1 MVMPMMTS
9 VERVNAALELREP
22 DTVPVMDVMEE
33 YSNIYEILGR
43 KPLPLGKLFGNRW
56 SAKAIDLLAPVINAS
71 HIMDREMDHFS
82 FDRTEA
88 SLKMGYDA
96 SWVMHVPIWRF
107 KDSKTAHDIYGRAYD
122 VVFDKTGNLG
132 TPMYR
137 EGLIKSPDDWYAWD
151 KRDILRWP
159 ARTNR
164 AFKRIIG
171 EFGDQIYVMAG
182 YLFGLFENTWQPMGF
197 ERFAVALRKERP
209 FLRRVIKFYEDHY
222 CLMLEAWA
230 DAGVPCAVMTDD
242 QAYRTGP
249 MINPKVHKELYT
261 DPYSHI
267 VETAHALGMKIVVHS
282 CGNVMPLLEW
292 FADCGFDGVHALEPT
307 AGIDIA
313 DAKAFVGDRMC
324 LCGNADITHI
334 LVDAT
339 REEVDAEVRRLIAS
353 AGKGGGFMLAP
364 TNSHPDM
371 SLERL
376 QWMVEATRKY
386 GKYPLSV

>member
-1 MVMPMMTS
+1 
-9 VERVNAALELREP
+9 
-22 DTVPVMDVMEE
+22 
-33 YSNIYEILGR
+33 
-43 KPLPLGKLFGNRW
+43 
-56 SAKAIDLLAPVINAS
+56 
-71 HIMDREMDHFS
+71 
-82 FDRTEA
+82 
-88 SLKMGYDA
+88 
-96 SWVMHVPIWRF
+96 
-107 KDSKTAHDIYGRAYD
+107 
-122 VVFDKTGNLG
+122 
-132 TPMYR
+132 
-137 EGLIKSPDDWYAWD
+137 
-151 KRDILRWP
+151 
-159 ARTNR
+159 
-164 AFKRIIG
+164 
-171 EFGDQIYVMAG
+171 
-182 YLFGLFENTWQPMGF
+182 MGF